1 MNSTPAPL
9 VSPIVASPTSVVA
22 NLDCAAQVTSPLIS
36 HGDRAAP
43 SLAST
48 RRALFDKE
56 ARTLRQGG
64 EQSTADKDFEL
75 HELQKM
81 TERLLLDVAE
91 RDVKIDEL
99 TQEAKEEAIARQV
112 LVVRPDGHACAI
124 SAQPACLYDGL
135 VARALVALVAFVAIL
150 LCP

>member
-22 NLDCAAQVTSPLIS
+22 NLDCVAQVTSPLIS
-36 HGDRAAP
+36 HGNRAAP

-56 ARTLRQGG
+56 ARG

-99 TQEAKEEAIARQV
+99 TEAAKEEAIARQV
-112 LVVRPDGHACAI
+112 LVVRPDDISACAI

>member
-1 MNSTPAPL
+1 MNATHAPL
-9 VSPIVASPTSVVA
+9 VSPIVASPTSVVTI
-22 NLDCAAQVTSPLIS
+22 LDCAAQVTSPLTS
-36 HGDRAAP
+36 HGNRAAP

-56 ARTLRQGG
+56 ARG

-99 TQEAKEEAIARQV
+99 TEEAKEEAIARQV
-112 LVVRPDGHACAI
+112 LVVRPDEHACAI